1 MDSFEE
7 LIYPMT
13 MQEFF
18 TKYWGK
24 EHFVLKANCGVCVE
38 WMKNLYTWDH
48 FNKYVNQYPY
58 IRGLQI
64 LNYDDKDDRF
74 CLDKVRSKKLDQPF
88 FTKKQIYDFWK
99 NGKSFVIPMAEYQNE
114 GLVNICSGVE
124 NYFGRGCANV
134 YCSPQPNSRSFPPHA
149 DSTENFLLHNY
160 GKTKWTMY
168 KEFKGEKPKTVIAE
182 YELEPGDL
190 LYIPIGQY
198 HKAES
203 MTPRIST
210 SIHFPNK
217 KDQSIKHFKLGK
229 ENRPPYYN
237 FKYFLNEDSDSKS

>member
-1 MDSFEE
+1 MDNFKQ
-7 LIYPMT
+7 LIDPMT
-13 MQEFF
+13 IQEFF

-24 EHFVLKANCGVCVE
+24 EHFVIKAQCGACTE
-38 WMKNLYTWDH
+38 WMKNLYTWDD

-64 LNYDDKDDRF
+64 LNYDGKDGRF
-74 CLDKVRSKKLDQPF
+74 CLDKVRAKKLNQPF
-88 FTKKQIYDFWK
+88 FKKNEIYDFWK
-99 NGKSFVIPMAEYQNE
+99 QGKSFVIPMAEYQKE
-114 GLVNICSGVE
+114 ELVKVCHDIE
-124 NYFGRGCANV
+124 MYFGMGCANV
-134 YCSPQPNSRSFPPHA
+134 YCSPGGGSKSFPPHA

-168 KEFKGEKPKTVIAE
+168 KEFAPAKPKTIIAE

-210 SIHFPNK
+210 SVHFHNK
-217 KDQSIKHFKLGK
+217 KNQSIKHFKINS
-229 ENRPPYYN
+229 ENREPYYN
-237 FKYFLNEDSDSKS
+237 FKYFLDEDSDNK

>member
-1 MDSFEE
+1 MDSFDE
-7 LIYPMT
+7 LIHPMT
-13 MQEFF
+13 VQEFF

-24 EHFVLKANCGVCVE
+24 EHFVIKSSCGACKN
-38 WMKNLYTWDH
+38 WMENLYTWDD

-88 FTKKQIYDFWK
+88 FTKNQVYKFWK
-99 NGKSFVIPMAEYQNE
+99 QGKSFVIPMAEYQKE
-114 GLVNICSGVE
+114 DLVKVCGDIE
-124 NYFGRGCANV
+124 MYFGLGCANV
-134 YCSPQPNSRSFPPHA
+134 YCSPGGGSKSFPPHA

-168 KEFKGEKPKTVIAE
+168 KEFAPEKPKTIIAE

-210 SIHFPNK
+210 SVHFHNK
-217 KDQSIKHFKLGK
+217 KNQSIKHFKIRS
-229 ENRPPYYN
+229 ENREPYYN
-237 FKYFLNEDSDSKS
+237 FKYFLNEDSNNK